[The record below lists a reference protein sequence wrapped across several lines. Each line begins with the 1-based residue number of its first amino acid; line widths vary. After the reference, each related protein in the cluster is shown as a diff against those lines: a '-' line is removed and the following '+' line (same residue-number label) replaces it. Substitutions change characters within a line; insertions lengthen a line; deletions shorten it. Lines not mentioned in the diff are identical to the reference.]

1 MLSKIV
7 KIIASR
13 SNTYWKGGYNLL
25 ELRIPPLTKDS
36 FFLNSEELE
45 TELNLFGE
53 MLKSD

>member
-1 MLSKIV
+1 MLSKVV

>member
-13 SNTYWKGGYNLL
+13 SNTYWKGDYNLL